1 MIHPEI
7 QWPPAYEP
15 ALADG
20 IVSNEIEVKD
30 LTPEEIWPYLTNIS
44 DWNRFSKDVMD
55 ATFIDPSIEDPH
67 LFPKAEFTY
76 KEAGLDLAAH
86 TLEVTKP
93 KDDRAGRISWEG
105 NVTGGNE
112 ARFSFCHA
120 WLVAMGPGG
129 KGVRILTEM
138 SIKGNLASDTL
149 LNTLHTINGEWLEGL
164 VKYVTKHLTETNH
177 PRNPAD
183 GSTR

>member
-44 DWNRFSKDVMD
+44 DWDRFTKDVMD
-55 ATFIDPSIEDPH
+55 ATFTDPSIEDPH
-67 LFPKAEFTY
+67 LFPKAEITY

-86 TLEVTKP
+86 VLEVVKP

-105 NVTGGNE
+105 NVVSGNE
-112 ARFSFCHA
+112 ASFSFCHA
-120 WLVAMGPGG
+120 WLIAMGPGG
-129 KGVRILTEM
+129 KGCRILTEM
-138 SIKGNLASDTL
+138 SIKGSLASDSTL
-149 LNTLHTINGEWLEGL
+149 GSFHNINGLWLEGL
-164 VKYVTKHLTETNH
+164 VAYVRKHLTETNH
-177 PRNPAD
+177 PRNPSS
-183 GSTR
+183 GPTR